1 MTDYLKLFILKNIQ
15 LFKMKILNFGSINID
30 YVYSLSHFV
39 QPGETV
45 ASKSFQ
51 TFIGGKGCNQ
61 SVAIAKAGVEVF
73 HAGNISE
80 SGLFIKKQLEE
91 WNVNTQFIHIVKEA
105 TGHAIIQVNDDGEN
119 AIIIHGGANRT
130 ISETQIEVTLAHFKK
145 GDFVI
150 LQNEINN
157 IAPIIA
163 KAKEKEMTIFFNP
176 APMTTAVHD
185 YPLNLVD
192 YFIVNETEGQQLTGE
207 KDIKSIIHKMKTTY
221 PNAGIIMTLGKKGVI
236 YTKADVWIEQ
246 PAFEVDVVDTTG
258 AGDTFI
264 GYFVANLSQEKTIES
279 ALKIA
284 SRAASITV
292 TRKGG
297 AVSIPTFGNVDGLTL

>member
-1 MTDYLKLFILKNIQ
+1 
-15 LFKMKILNFGSINID
+15 MKILNFGSINID
-30 YVYSLSHFV
+30 YVYSLPHFV
-39 QPGETV
+39 QPGETI
-45 ASKSFQ
+45 ASKVFQ

-61 SVAIAKAGVEVF
+61 SVAIAKAGVKIF

-91 WNVNTQFIHIVKEA
+91 WSVNTQFINIVEEA
-105 TGHAIIQVNDDGEN
+105 TGHAIIQINEEGEN
-119 AIIIHGGANRT
+119 AIIIHGGANQT
-130 ISETQIEVTLAHFKK
+130 ISEEQIDAVLAHFDE
-145 GDFVI
+145 GDFLI

-157 IAPIIA
+157 IAAIIA

-176 APMTTAVHD
+176 APMTAAVHD
-185 YPLNLVD
+185 YPLHLID
-192 YFIVNETEGQQLTGE
+192 CFIVNETEGQQLTDE
-207 KDIKSIIHKMKTTY
+207 QDIKAIIHKMKMTY
-221 PNAGIIMTLGKKGVI
+221 PNVAIIMTLGKKGVI
-236 YTKADVWIEQ
+236 YTKGEEWIEQ
-246 PAFEVDVVDTTG
+246 AAFEVEVVDTTA

-264 GYFVANLSQEKTIES
+264 GYFVAMLSQGKTVES

-297 AVSIPTFGNVDGLTL
+297 AISIPELVIGQSANH